1 MCAAILLKAGLV
13 PGRPRFRPD
22 HRGALQ
28 QSIVCPCPYPYRSS
42 LLIWTHFPVFKAHSH
57 LLPLLTLTPLYRGHQ
72 ARDVRGPAQGQA
84 TTHVIILCPTLTFQH
99 ISTLSTLTC
108 CPFNMQ
114 HYKIKHLVF
123 AFPQMYSSN
132 FFVLCSDCKANSP
145 FIHLCLRPKDLYSN
159 YNGGLVLLPGVT
171 ES

>member
-1 MCAAILLKAGLV
+1 MPL
-13 PGRPRFRPD
+13 
-22 HRGALQ
+22 
-28 QSIVCPCPYPYRSS
+28 S
-42 LLIWTHFPVFKAHSH
+42 
-57 LLPLLTLTPLYRGHQ
+57 LPLPFFTPDLNALSSFQ
-72 ARDVRGPAQGQA
+72 STFTS
-84 TTHVIILCPTLTFQH
+84 TTTSDSH
-99 ISTLSTLTC
+99 STLQRTSGQRCQRTC
-108 CPFNMQ
+108 PRSGHYTCNNSVPDSDFPTHQHSFHSYLLPFNMQ